1 MKKIYINEL
10 ETERRNELIKKNS
23 KLIELLQHDL
33 YENNM
38 ELQYIEGNDIIS
50 DEAYKAIEYHNH
62 YSSFFYTLKDW
73 RKFYQNIDY
82 AYLSDE
88 ASRKADKI
96 TKNIDKIDA
105 LPEYNDE
112 YYKLDEECEELAK
125 EILQEIED
133 ILHSYEEYP
142 TEDEAIEYADEME
155 QLEEY
160 YIEERE
166 DGTTD
171 GVIRKDISYTECYI
185 WKGGYLW
192 KTMIF

>member
-10 ETERRNELIKKNS
+10 ETEKRNELIKKNS
-23 KLIELLQHDL
+23 KLINILQHDL

-38 ELQYIEGNDIIS
+38 NLQYIESNNIIS
-50 DEAYKAIEYHNH
+50 DETYKAIEYHDH

-88 ASRKADKI
+88 ASKKADKI

-105 LPEYNDE
+105 LPEYNEE

-125 EILQEIED
+125 EILKEIED
-133 ILHSYEEYP
+133 ILHAYEEYP
-142 TEDEAIEYADEME
+142 SEDDAIEYADEME

-171 GVIRKDISYTECYI
+171 GVIRKDIAFTECYI
-185 WKGGYLW
+185 
-192 KTMIF
+192 